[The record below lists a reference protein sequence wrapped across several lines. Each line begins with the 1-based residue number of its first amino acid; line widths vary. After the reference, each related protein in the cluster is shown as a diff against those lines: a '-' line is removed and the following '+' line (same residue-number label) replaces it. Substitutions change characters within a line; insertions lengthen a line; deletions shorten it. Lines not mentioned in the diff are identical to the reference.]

1 MFNSFLPYE
10 KKFTEWANNRFEHEK
25 IKPETKEFIFNIINP
40 ERERKL
46 WRNQQEG
53 ILRAIYAYEV
63 LGKKNLLL
71 NIVTGGG
78 KTAIIGGIIAWL
90 RMAYQIR
97 NFIIITPNIIV
108 RDRLQQDFEKGKIF
122 RDFKFFPAIY
132 SNLIDD
138 LELHILGQKQ
148 APQGMLEAGTIL
160 GNIQQ
165 LYSRGG
171 QASRNLAYIM
181 HFLGDLAVFNDEA
194 HNTPAPEYTNILM
207 QLAKKSQF
215 RLDTTATPDRADN
228 QSPDSEMIYE
238 YGIQDALEDDLI
250 KSVVVYQPDIK
261 RVELTYTDVDTG
273 KKAKVEEIDWDEIDR
288 KGISATQW
296 VTDDKPLKQQIQI
309 ALKRLEEQKERAKG
323 RYKPVL
329 FVVAVCI
336 RDAKNVVNVMEKKFG
351 LKTLLVTEEE
361 DEQHR
366 RDAAHIGHKDSPYDA
381 VVSVLMLREGWD
393 VPQVSVIMLLRKFSS
408 KVYGQQVIGRGLRKI
423 IREDGEREILAVV
436 DHPKLE
442 HGWLWT
448 MVSAKVK
455 GGVSVDDEFDIE
467 EDLPEKLEKQ
477 ELINPDN
484 LIEVPE
490 SEGAVEPDFSDLLK
504 EIDKVPVTEDWQKI
518 LDIINYPRKKIEITG
533 IKLRGI
539 RKMELSGKKHIEYER
554 TDEVETA
561 KEAEEVEE
569 EIKTT
574 YTPEDL
580 REELK
585 NEVLGLSSE
594 LLFQMG
600 FGSIY
605 KELIYNTIMNHIDK
619 RIFNG
624 KTLGFA
630 EQKDLEFALYKMSEI
645 RRVFMKPGLVPSI
658 IRYPNAQAK

>member
-10 KKFTEWANNRFEHEK
+10 KKFSEWVNNRFEHEK
-25 IKPETKEFIFNIINP
+25 IKSETKEFIFHIVNP

-53 ILRAIYAYEV
+53 ILRAIYSYEV

-78 KTAIIGGIIAWL
+78 KTAIIGGVIAWL

-138 LELHILGQKQ
+138 LELHILGQGR
-148 APQGMLEAGTIL
+148 APQGLLEAGTIL

-181 HFLGDLAVFNDEA
+181 HFLGDLVVFNDEA

-207 QLAKKSQF
+207 QLAKKSLF

-238 YGIQDALEDDLI
+238 YGIQDALEDDII

-261 RVELTYTDVDTG
+261 RVELTYTDIDTG

-296 VTDDKPLKQQIQI
+296 VTDDKPLQQQIKI
-309 ALKRLEEQKERAKG
+309 ALKRLEEQKERAKD

-336 RDAKNVVNVMEKKFG
+336 RDAKNIVNVMEKKFG

-361 DEQHR
+361 DEEHR

-393 VPQVSVIMLLRKFSS
+393 VPEVSVILLMRKFSS

-442 HGWLWT
+442 HGWLWK
-448 MVSAKVK
+448 MVGARIKEDISI
-455 GGVSVDDEFDIE
+455 DDKFDIE

-490 SEGAVEPDFSDLLK
+490 VEGTIEPDFSDLLK
-504 EIDKVPVTEDWQKI
+504 EIDKVPITEDWQKI
-518 LDIINYPRKKIEITG
+518 LDTINYPRKKIEITG

-539 RKMELSGKKHIEYER
+539 RKMELSGKKHIEYEP
-554 TDEVETA
+554 TDEIEAT

-569 EIKTT
+569 EVKTT

-585 NEVLGLSSE
+585 NEVLMLSSE

-605 KELIYNTIMNHIDK
+605 KELMYNTIMNHIDK
-619 RIFNG
+619 KIFNG

-630 EQKDLEFALYKMSEI
+630 EQKNLEFALYKMSEI

-658 IRYPNAQAK
+658 IRYPNAQPK